1 VNIRLH
7 IDELVL
13 HGFTPGDRYRI
24 AEAVQGELSRM
35 FLERGVPSALANG
48 GNVGRV
54 NAGSFSAGVAAKPE
68 TTGGQIAEAVYGG
81 LDTWASE

>member
-1 VNIRLH
+1 MNIHLH

-24 AEAVQGELSRM
+24 ADAVQGELSRM
-35 FLERGVPSALANG
+35 FLERGVPPALANG
-48 GNVGRV
+48 ASLGRM
-54 NAGSFSAGVAAKPE
+54 NAGSFSMGVAAQPE

>member
-1 VNIRLH
+1 MNISLH

-35 FLERGVPSALANG
+35 FLERGVPPALANG
-48 GNVGRV
+48 GNVSRV
-54 NAGSFSAGVAAKPE
+54 NAGSFSAGAAARPE

-81 LDTWASE
+81 LDTWANE